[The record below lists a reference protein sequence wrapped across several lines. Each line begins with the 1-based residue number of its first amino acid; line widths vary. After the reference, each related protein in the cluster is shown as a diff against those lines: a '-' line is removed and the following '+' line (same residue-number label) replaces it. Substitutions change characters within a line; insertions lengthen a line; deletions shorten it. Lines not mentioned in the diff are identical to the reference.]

1 MNTRRTAPT
10 PPGLPFLGNLH
21 QWFREPFDAPVRWHR
36 EYGDVV
42 RLNTPTAPI
51 YLVNSPDLIEEVLVR
66 RWREFRKDALTRALD
81 MALGQGLVTSEGD
94 RWVRHRRLVQPA
106 FSKARMQAYMETMA
120 TVAHE
125 HVATWQDGRTY
136 DLLDE
141 FNALTFRI
149 VVKTL
154 FDTEVT
160 DDMSVVAHTL
170 DVLSEDY
177 ASLEFNMWPD
187 MPRWIPT
194 PRQLR
199 RHRVVAE
206 LDDVVHRM
214 ITARVAEGR
223 DHGDLLSALLAARD
237 EDGSAFDA
245 EALRDEVV
253 TLMLAGHETTAVGM
267 TLAAELLARHPEV
280 FDRLHAEVQQV
291 TGGAP
296 VTPAHLPELRYT
308 DAVIREAWR
317 IYPPVWG
324 VGREPLQGLELAGY
338 EIPAGATIAL
348 LSWVVQRDPTLWP
361 EPERFL
367 PERWLERP
375 TPPHRFAWFP
385 FGGGPRVCIG
395 MRFALTEAVLILAA
409 MAQRFRPERAPD
421 AVLDL
426 MPAVT
431 VRPRDGL
438 PTTLRAVP

>member
-160 DDMSVVAHTL
+160 DDMSVV
-170 DVLSEDY
+170 
-177 ASLEFNMWPD
+177 W
-187 MPRWIPT
+187 PT
-194 PRQLR
+194 PSTSCR
-199 RHRVVAE
+199 R
-206 LDDVVHRM
+206 
-214 ITARVAEGR
+214 T
-223 DHGDLLSALLAARD
+223 
-237 EDGSAFDA
+237 
-245 EALRDEVV
+245 
-253 TLMLAGHETTAVGM
+253 
-267 TLAAELLARHPEV
+267 
-280 FDRLHAEVQQV
+280 
-291 TGGAP
+291 
-296 VTPAHLPELRYT
+296 
-308 DAVIREAWR
+308 
-317 IYPPVWG
+317 
-324 VGREPLQGLELAGY
+324 
-338 EIPAGATIAL
+338 
-348 LSWVVQRDPTLWP
+348 
-361 EPERFL
+361 
-367 PERWLERP
+367 
-375 TPPHRFAWFP
+375 TPPSSSTCGP
-385 FGGGPRVCIG
+385 TCPGGSRRRVSSG
-395 MRFALTEAVLILAA
+395 GTGSW
-409 MAQRFRPERAPD
+409 PSS
-421 AVLDL
+421 
-426 MPAVT
+426 
-431 VRPRDGL
+431 
-438 PTTLRAVP
+438 TTSSTA